1 VGTVV
6 AFTVGLM
13 IWIVLWAN
21 GAKAFDAFLIPV
33 LFLVVGATMRIVLPY
48 VRERLLP

>member
-6 AFTVGLM
+6 ALTVGL
-13 IWIVLWAN
+13 IAWIVLWAL
-21 GAKAFDAFLIPV
+21 GAKAFDGFLIPV
-33 LFLVVGATMRIVLPY
+33 FLTLGAATGRIVLPY

>member
-1 VGTVV
+1 MGTVV
-6 AFTVGLM
+6 ALTVGL
-13 IWIVLWAN
+13 IAWVVLWAL

-33 LFLVVGATMRIVLPY
+33 FLTLGAATARIAMPF

>member
-6 AFTVGLM
+6 ALTVGL
-13 IWIVLWAN
+13 IAWIVLWAL

-33 LFLVVGATMRIVLPY
+33 FLTLAAATGRIVVPY